1 MWDTYLCLLL
11 NIKHLLFHVHIN
23 VWSNTAQQISRCWHS
38 LKAPREANTWHSSSR
53 EPCRWPGLDLW
64 EELKTFCILSLVKS
78 ESPKIMERSVSLLP
92 SAGGCKFHFV
102 SALLSCDLVFAVHLP
117 ARQETREISEII
129 RPPPAQPIM
138 RTITFEQEQER
149 RKVMM
154 MVMMDSLRQLWYVS
168 THCWRT
174 FQLVWGETFDE
185 LYCQDT
191 IFSSHEAIQF
201 KYLPK
206 SVCQGLWEISKEK
219 SLKPK
224 ISRRLRPPTW
234 FWVRLGGEGGR

>member
-1 MWDTYLCLLL
+1 MFDQTQRNKSRDVDTLWRHREKQTLDTPPAESRVGGL
-11 NIKHLLFHVHIN
+11 
-23 VWSNTAQQISRCWHS
+23 VWTRERNSRQ
-38 LKAPREANTWHSSSR
+38 
-53 EPCRWPGLDLW
+53 
-64 EELKTFCILSLVKS
+64 FCILSLVKS
-78 ESPKIMERSVSLLP
+78 ESRKIMERSVSLLP

-102 SALLSCDLVFAVHLP
+102 SALLSCDLVFAVNLP

>member
-1 MWDTYLCLLL
+1 MFDQTQRNKSRDVDTLWRHREKQTLD
-11 NIKHLLFHVHIN
+11 
-23 VWSNTAQQISRCWHS
+23 TPPAESRVGGLAWTS
-38 LKAPREANTWHSSSR
+38 ERNSR
-53 EPCRWPGLDLW
+53 Q
-64 EELKTFCILSLVKS
+64 FCILSLVKS

-149 RKVMM
+149 RK
-154 MVMMDSLRQLWYVS
+154 VMMDSLRQLWYVS